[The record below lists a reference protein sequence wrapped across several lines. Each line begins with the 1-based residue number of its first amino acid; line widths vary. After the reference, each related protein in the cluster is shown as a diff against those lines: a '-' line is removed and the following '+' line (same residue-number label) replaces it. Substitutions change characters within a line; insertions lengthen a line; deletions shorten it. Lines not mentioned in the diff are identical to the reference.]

1 MKFAGFLSI
10 ELSIFFLT
18 GTGDYSE
25 RFETREFLVSNCWQ
39 VIRSNLFNEK
49 VELENFQARLRLSP
63 VSFSLVFCTQDKTG
77 EIVG

>member
-1 MKFAGFLSI
+1 MKFAGFISI
-10 ELSIFFLT
+10 EVSICFMT

-49 VELENFQARLRLSP
+49 VALED
-63 VSFSLVFCTQDKTG
+63 FSSSVATFAGFVFIGVLYTRQD
-77 EIVG
+77 